1 MSPLTPIMRSQ
12 RIRKSKFQKFVTREV
27 VMWVSTFELRAK
39 RTMLSLLNGGRFQG
53 NDHLPFV
60 GNQKEMLDAIAEF
73 LTGLKP
79 HEKAHRILATVLHAQ
94 VLPTSRQSQPNETKR
109 IGLSQA
115 HFTREIELFRGH
127 TIQAAPNCVSASFD
141 GPARAIRAALAIR
154 DSASRLGVEVQ
165 LGLHTG
171 ECEFYQQ
178 KISGTAVEIAE
189 RVASFGTRNE
199 VIVSST
205 VKDLVAGS
213 GIQFVEKLVVRLAD
227 DLPECC
233 LFQVKS

>member
-1 MSPLTPIMRSQ
+1 MRSQ

-94 VLPTSRQSQPNETKR
+94 VLPTSRQRQPNETKR